1 MKIKSILLGALSLF
15 VLCIIFGMIYSATPA
30 GKAAATERSLTKTA
44 EPTRTV
50 RPSATLRPSSTP
62 APEKLPAD
70 SPTAAPATEEILP
83 TVDSRSNPV
92 IGTPIDA
99 SSACPNG
106 CTEQQPGCAI
116 KGNINSEGEK
126 IYHVPGSS
134 SYSATVIDP
143 TKGELWFCSADEAE
157 ANGWRAPKN

>member
-1 MKIKSILLGALSLF
+1 MKRKTILLGSVGLF
-15 VLCIIFGMIYSATPA
+15 GLCIVSSMIYSSTPA
-30 GKAAATERSLTKTA
+30 GKAATTERSLTQTA
-44 EPTRTV
+44 APTN
-50 RPSATLRPSSTP
+50 TLRPSQTPRPTSTD
-62 APEKLPAD
+62 L
-70 SPTAAPATEEILP
+70 PTAAPATATQEILP
-83 TVDSRSNPV
+83 TAESRSNPV
-92 IGTPIDA
+92 IVGTPVDA
-99 SSACPNG
+99 SSVCPTG

>member
-1 MKIKSILLGALSLF
+1 MKRKPILLSLLGLF
-15 VLCIIFGMIYSATPA
+15 VLCIVFSMIYSSTPA
-30 GKAAATERSLTKTA
+30 GKAASTARSLTQTA
-44 EPTRTV
+44 EITDTV
-50 RPSATLRPSSTP
+50 RPSQTPRPTST
-62 APEKLPAD
+62 D
-70 SPTAAPATEEILP
+70 RPTAAPATATQETLP
-83 TVDSRSNPV
+83 TAESRSNPV
-92 IGTPIDA
+92 IVGTPVDA
-99 SSACPNG
+99 SSVCPTG